1 MLARRDILKGMASA
15 PLAGVPLAAVLA
27 DPGLARAAA
36 AGLKQQTAKL
46 ASGAPID
53 AWLAVPAKTP
63 APAIVTIHE
72 WWGLNDQIKAVT
84 AEYAKQGFLALSI
97 DLMGGSV
104 AKTPEAAK
112 AQMAAVDP
120 AAATETAAHWV
131 KWLRAH
137 AASNGKVGTVGWCFG
152 GGWSL
157 NASIAA
163 PVDATVI
170 YYGNVA
176 RPAADLKKLKG
187 PVMGHFATEDKWINR
202 EMVDGFKSTMQV
214 ADKPLTTHW
223 YEANHGFANPTG
235 ARYDEGDTQLA
246 WSRTLGF
253 FTQYLA

>member
-1 MLARRDILKGMASA
+1 MLVDHRMSTSGGLCNHELCSKGFQFGSSDKSDLPAR
-15 PLAGVPLAAVLA
+15 
-27 DPGLARAAA
+27 
-36 AGLKQQTAKL
+36 
-46 ASGAPID
+46 
-53 AWLAVPAKTP
+53 
-63 APAIVTIHE
+63 
-72 WWGLNDQIKAVT
+72 
-84 AEYAKQGFLALSI
+84 
-97 DLMGGSV
+97 GSRS
-104 AKTPEAAK
+104 
-112 AQMAAVDP
+112 
-120 AAATETAAHWV
+120 
-131 KWLRAH
+131 LRAPH
-137 AASNGKVGTVGWCFG
+137 TVHLERHQWWCFG

-214 ADKPLTTHW
+214 ADKPLTTDW